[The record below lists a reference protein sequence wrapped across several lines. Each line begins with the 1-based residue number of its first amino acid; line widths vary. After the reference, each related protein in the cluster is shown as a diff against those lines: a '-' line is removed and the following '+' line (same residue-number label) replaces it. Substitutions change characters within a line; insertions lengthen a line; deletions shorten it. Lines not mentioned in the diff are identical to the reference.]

1 MRINYRRMIS
11 KEMYFDFFFFI
22 FIITIFFS
30 VIYVT
35 QNTDLLKIFYHN
47 WFRFP
52 NVKAGTALCLSLVKC
67 KDSCPCNQST

>member
-1 MRINYRRMIS
+1 MRINYHRMIS
-11 KEMYFDFFFFI
+11 KEMYFHFFFFI

-47 WFRFP
+47 
-52 NVKAGTALCLSLVKC
+52 
-67 KDSCPCNQST
+67 

>member
-11 KEMYFDFFFFI
+11 KEMYFHFFFFYLYYYY
-22 FIITIFFS
+22 FFS

-47 WFRFP
+47 
-52 NVKAGTALCLSLVKC
+52 
-67 KDSCPCNQST
+67 

>member
-11 KEMYFDFFFFI
+11 KEMYFHFFFF
-22 FIITIFFS
+22 FYLYYYYFLS

-47 WFRFP
+47 
-52 NVKAGTALCLSLVKC
+52 
-67 KDSCPCNQST
+67 

>member
-11 KEMYFDFFFFI
+11 KEMYFLFFSFFYLYYYY
-22 FIITIFFS
+22 FFS

-47 WFRFP
+47 
-52 NVKAGTALCLSLVKC
+52 
-67 KDSCPCNQST
+67 